1 MEEAKVVYQFEYDP
15 RKIIKASL
23 NNKLDFAVLT
33 KIPLYGL
40 EDIATL
46 SAGFCAS
53 KIGSKETT
61 FKTGFEVNVNL

>member
-1 MEEAKVVYQFEYDP
+1 MIHRFTVKSKGALEATFNIRDKSLEEAKVVYQFEYDP

-40 EDIATL
+40 
-46 SAGFCAS
+46 
-53 KIGSKETT
+53 
-61 FKTGFEVNVNL
+61 